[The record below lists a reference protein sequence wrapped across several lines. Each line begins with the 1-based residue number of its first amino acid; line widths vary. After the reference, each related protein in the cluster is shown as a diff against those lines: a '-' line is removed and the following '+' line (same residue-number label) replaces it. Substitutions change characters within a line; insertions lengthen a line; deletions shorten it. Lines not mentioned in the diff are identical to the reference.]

1 MTRSVEP
8 DKTAEGMKKELRFDG
23 EDKSIWDVIDTVMR
37 HVPEEAL
44 NCLPT
49 DGAEQHDHYL
59 YDSPKK
65 VPRTS

>member
-37 HVPEEAL
+37 HVPEEA
-44 NCLPT
+44 
-49 DGAEQHDHYL
+49 
-59 YDSPKK
+59 
-65 VPRTS
+65 